1 MLAEAAHGVCGLVHE
16 ARDGSLAPGD
26 AQTLAPASDIGGVG
40 RAMGAPARRRMIM
53 PGPARGHI
61 DLERDFSAQALT
73 GGGTPCWGCFC
84 HLRFPCPSSLRG
96 AKRRSNP
103 YSVIPGW
110 RVSTR
115 PGISRFRVRCFAS
128 PRNDES
134 MLRGACHR
142 AALRADPLAHPARYP
157 IYASNPL
164 RLVTSRMKQ

>member
-1 MLAEAAHGVCGLVHE
+1 MRAEAAHGFCGLVLE
-16 ARDGSLAPGD
+16 ARDGSLAAGD

-84 HLRFPCPSSLRG
+84 HLRFPSVSSLRG

-103 YSVIPGW
+103 HFLGARWIASLSLSSGA
-110 RVSTR
+110 R
-115 PGISRFRVRCFAS
+115 SR
-128 PRNDES
+128 
-134 MLRGACHR
+134 
-142 AALRADPLAHPARYP
+142 DPLARNDGQNR
-157 IYASNPL
+157 NPDGAK
-164 RLVTSRMKQ
+164 RNPGCA